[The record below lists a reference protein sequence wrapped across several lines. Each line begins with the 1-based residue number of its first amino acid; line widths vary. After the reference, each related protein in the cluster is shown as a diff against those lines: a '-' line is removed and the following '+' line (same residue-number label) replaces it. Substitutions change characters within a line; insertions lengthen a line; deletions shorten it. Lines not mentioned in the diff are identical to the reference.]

1 MAESIRLCQTPLF
14 PSNADFNQ
22 MNDIFSLVKVQE
34 VASYLGIGGGELLN
48 PIACVTE
55 NNESPFLQTMHDLTP
70 W

>member
-1 MAESIRLCQTPLF
+1 
-14 PSNADFNQ
+14 